1 VFTFAILHYKGIK
14 MEKVGGELFLTK
26 FNGIVRGLEEV
37 QIDDRLLQKIQD
49 NHEFLSGFCK
59 DKIIYGVNTGFGPMA
74 QYRVSDD
81 DRLQLQFNLIRS
93 HSSGSGKA
101 LPAEFVRAA
110 MLARL
115 NSLLQC
121 KSGVH
126 PSVIHVLVE
135 LLNKE
140 IYPLVFEHG
149 GVGASGDL
157 VQLAH
162 IALVLI
168 GEGEVLYKGE
178 RRNTSEVFE
187 LEKIEPIQV
196 TLREGLALMNGT
208 SFMTG
213 IGLVNLSKAQ
223 NLLNWSVICSAIIN
237 EIVGAY
243 DDHLSAE
250 LNAVKLHAGQNEI
263 AKMMRKHLADSQLTK
278 KRHEHLYSGKVNEMF
293 FQEKVQEYYSLRCV
307 PQILGPVLDTL
318 LSAEKVLF
326 NELNSANDN
335 PIIDHEAK
343 QVYHGGNFH
352 GDYIALEMDKMR
364 LAITKTT
371 MLAER
376 QLNFLLNPRLNDV
389 LPPFA
394 NRLVLG
400 LNFGMQGAQFTAT
413 STTAENQTL
422 SNSMYVHSI
431 PCNNDN
437 QDIVSMG
444 TNAALLTHKTIE
456 NAYEVLSIELITIV
470 QAIRHLGQTNQLS
483 QKSQNIL
490 SKLETLIPDVLDDK
504 PLYPIIEQV
513 KNALINNIIT

>member
-1 VFTFAILHYKGIK
+1 MRKLGR
-14 MEKVGGELFLTK
+14 ELSSKDFGT
-26 FNGIVRGLEEV
+26 IVRSLDPIWIEELLMKDLEE
-37 QIDDRLLQKIQD
+37 
-49 NHEFLSGFCK
+49 NHNFLKDFCR

-74 QYRVSDD
+74 QYRVSDA
-81 DRLQLQFNLIRS
+81 DRIQLQYNLIRS
-93 HSSGSGKA
+93 HSSGSGA
-101 LPAEFVRAA
+101 VLPEEFVRAA
-110 MLARL
+110 MLTRL
-115 NSLLQC
+115 NSLLKC

-126 PSVIHVLVE
+126 TSVVE
-135 LLNKE
+135 TLCELINKE

-168 GEGEVLYKGE
+168 GEGEVLYKGV
-178 RRNTSEVFE
+178 RRATKDVFE
-187 LEKIEPIQV
+187 LENITPIQV
-196 TLREGLALMNGT
+196 EVREGLALMNGT

-213 IGLVNLSKAQ
+213 IGLVNLDKA
-223 NLLNWSVICSAIIN
+223 NRLLDWSVKCSSMIN

-243 DDHLSAE
+243 DDHFSEE
-250 LNAVKLHAGQNEI
+250 LNAVKKHPGQNEI
-263 AKMMRKHLADSQLTK
+263 AKMMREHLIDSSLTK

-307 PQILGPVLDTL
+307 PQILGPVYDTL
-318 LSAEKVLF
+318 QYAEQVLS

-335 PIIDHEAK
+335 PIIDHEKK
-343 QVYHGGNFH
+343 QVFHGGNFH
-352 GDYIALEMDKMR
+352 GDYISLEMDKMR

-394 NRLVLG
+394 NRKVLG

-413 STTAENQTL
+413 STTAENQML

-444 TNAALLTHKTIE
+444 TNAALLTHRTLE
-456 NAYEVLSIELITIV
+456 NAFEVMSIELITIV
-470 QAIRHLGQTNQLS
+470 QAVRHLNIEKLLS
-483 QKSQNIL
+483 KKSQEIL
-490 SKLETLIPDVLDDK
+490 GDFEAIIPDILEDK
-504 PLYPIIEQV
+504 PLYPIIEIV
-513 KNALINNIIT
+513 KQAIKK

>member
-1 VFTFAILHYKGIK
+1 MKKLGR
-14 MEKVGGELFLTK
+14 ELSSKDFGTIVSSLEPISIEELLTK
-26 FNGIVRGLEEV
+26 DLEE
-37 QIDDRLLQKIQD
+37 
-49 NHEFLSGFCK
+49 NHNFLKGFCR

-74 QYRVSDD
+74 QYRVSDT
-81 DRLQLQFNLIRS
+81 DRIQLQYNLIRS
-93 HSSGSGKA
+93 HSSGSGA
-101 LPAEFVRAA
+101 VLPEEFVRAA

-115 NSLLQC
+115 NSLLKC

-126 PSVIHVLVE
+126 ISVVETLCE

-140 IYPLVFEHG
+140 VYPLVFEHG

-178 RRNTSEVFE
+178 RRATKDVFE
-187 LEKIEPIQV
+187 LENIAPIQV
-196 TLREGLALMNGT
+196 EVREGLALMNGT

-213 IGLVNLSKAQ
+213 IGLVNLDKA
-223 NLLNWSVICSAIIN
+223 NRLLDWSVKCSSMIN

-243 DDHLSAE
+243 DDHFSEE
-250 LNAVKLHAGQNEI
+250 LNAVKLHPGQNEI
-263 AKMMRKHLADSQLTK
+263 ARMMREHLIDSSLTK

-307 PQILGPVLDTL
+307 PQILGPVYDTL
-318 LSAEKVLF
+318 QYAEQVLS

-335 PIIDHEAK
+335 PIIDHEKK
-343 QVYHGGNFH
+343 QVFHGGNFH
-352 GDYIALEMDKMR
+352 GDYISLEMDKMR

-394 NRLVLG
+394 NRKVLG
-400 LNFGMQGAQFTAT
+400 LNFGVQGAQFTAT
-413 STTAENQTL
+413 STTAENQML

-444 TNAALLTHKTIE
+444 TNAALLTHRTLE
-456 NAYEVLSIELITIV
+456 NAFEVLSIELITIV
-470 QAIRHLGQTNQLS
+470 QAVRHLGLEKQLS
-483 QKSQNIL
+483 KKSQEVL
-490 SKLETLIPDVLDDK
+490 LGFESLIPDIFEDK
-504 PLYPIIEQV
+504 PLYAIIECV
-513 KNALINNIIT
+513 KQALKN

>member
-1 VFTFAILHYKGIK
+1 
-14 MEKVGGELFLTK
+14 
-26 FNGIVRGLEEV
+26 
-37 QIDDRLLQKIQD
+37 
-49 NHEFLSGFCK
+49 
-59 DKIIYGVNTGFGPMA
+59 
-74 QYRVSDD
+74 
-81 DRLQLQFNLIRS
+81 
-93 HSSGSGKA
+93 
-101 LPAEFVRAA
+101 

-115 NSLLQC
+115 NSLLKC

-126 PSVIHVLVE
+126 LSVVE
-135 LLNKE
+135 TLCALLNKE

-168 GEGEVLYKGE
+168 GEGEVIYKGE
-178 RRNTSEVFE
+178 RRPTRDVFE
-187 LEKIEPIQV
+187 LENVTPIQV
-196 TLREGLALMNGT
+196 EVREGLALMNGT

-213 IGLVNLSKAQ
+213 IGLVNLDKA
-223 NLLNWSVICSAIIN
+223 NRLLDWSVKCSSMIN

-243 DDHLSAE
+243 DDHFSEE
-250 LNAVKLHAGQNEI
+250 LNAVKLHPGQNEI
-263 AKMMRKHLADSQLTK
+263 AKLMREHLIDSSLTK

-307 PQILGPVLDTL
+307 PQILGPVYDTL
-318 LSAEKVLF
+318 QSAEQVLN

-335 PIIDHEAK
+335 PIIDHEKK
-343 QVYHGGNFH
+343 QVFHGGNFH
-352 GDYIALEMDKMR
+352 GDYISLEMDKMR

-394 NRLVLG
+394 NRKVLG
-400 LNFGMQGAQFTAT
+400 LNFGVQGAQFTAT
-413 STTAENQTL
+413 STTAENQML

-444 TNAALLTHKTIE
+444 TNAALLTHKTLE
-456 NAYEVLSIELITIV
+456 NAFEVMSIELITIV
-470 QAIRHLGQTNQLS
+470 QAVRHLNIEKELS
-483 QKSQNIL
+483 QKSQEVL
-490 SKLETLIPDVLDDK
+490 RGFEELIPDIFEDK
-504 PLYPIIEQV
+504 PLYPIIESV
-513 KNALINNIIT
+513 KQAIKN

>member
-1 VFTFAILHYKGIK
+1 MITFAILHYKGIK
-14 MEKVGGELFLTK
+14 MGKLSGELLISNFYK
-26 FNGIVRGLEEV
+26 IVDGLDEV
-37 QIDDRLLQKIQD
+37 MVDDRLMHRIKD
-49 NHEFLSGFCK
+49 NHDFLLNFCN

-74 QYRVSDD
+74 QYRVSDE
-81 DRLQLQFNLIRS
+81 DRIQLQYNLIRS
-93 HSSGSGKA
+93 HSSGSGKV

-121 KSGVH
+121 KSAVH

-140 IYPLVFEHG
+140 IYPIVFEHG

-168 GEGEVLYKGE
+168 GEGEVLYKGQ

-187 LEKIEPIQV
+187 LENIAPILV

-223 NLLNWSVICSAIIN
+223 NLLHWSVACSSIIN

-243 DDHLSAE
+243 DDHFSEE
-250 LNAVKLHAGQNEI
+250 LNAVKLHSGQNEI
-263 AKMMRKHLADSQLTK
+263 AQMMRVHLSDSQLTK

-307 PQILGPVLDTL
+307 PQILGPVFDTL
-318 LSAEKVLF
+318 FSAEKVLF

-335 PIIDHEAK
+335 PIIDHESK

-352 GDYIALEMDKMR
+352 GDYVALEMDKMR

-376 QLNFLLNPRLNDV
+376 QLSFLLNPRLNDV
-389 LPPFA
+389 LPPFV

-413 STTAENQTL
+413 STTAENQML

-444 TNAALLTHKTIE
+444 SNAALITHKVIE
-456 NAYEVLSIELITIV
+456 NAFEVLSIELITIV
-470 QAIRHLGQTNQLS
+470 QAVRHLGQFNQLS
-483 QKSQNIL
+483 RKSQDIL
-490 SKLETLIPDVLDDK
+490 KKLESLVPDVLEDK

-513 KNALINNIIT
+513 KNMLVENIYD

>member
-1 VFTFAILHYKGIK
+1 MKKLGR
-14 MEKVGGELFLTK
+14 ELSSKDFGTIVRTLEPVSIEDLLTK
-26 FNGIVRGLEEV
+26 DLEE
-37 QIDDRLLQKIQD
+37 
-49 NHEFLSGFCK
+49 NHNFLKGFCR

-74 QYRVSDD
+74 QYRVSDA
-81 DRLQLQFNLIRS
+81 DRIQLQYNLIRS
-93 HSSGSGKA
+93 HSSGSGA
-101 LPAEFVRAA
+101 PLPVEFVRAA

-115 NSLLQC
+115 NSLLKC

-126 PSVIHVLVE
+126 RSVVE
-135 LLNKE
+135 TLCTLLNKE

-168 GEGEVLYKGE
+168 GEGEVIYKGE
-178 RRNTSEVFE
+178 CRPTKDVFE
-187 LEKIEPIQV
+187 LENITPIQV
-196 TLREGLALMNGT
+196 EVREGLALMNGT

-213 IGLVNLSKAQ
+213 IGLVNLDKA
-223 NLLNWSVICSAIIN
+223 NRLLDWSVKCSSMIN

-243 DDHLSAE
+243 DDHFSEE
-250 LNAVKLHAGQNEI
+250 LNAVKLHPGQNEI
-263 AKMMRKHLADSQLTK
+263 AKLMREHLIDSSLTK

-307 PQILGPVLDTL
+307 PQILGPVYDTL
-318 LSAEKVLF
+318 QFAEQVLS

-335 PIIDHEAK
+335 PIIDHEKK
-343 QVYHGGNFH
+343 QVFHGGNFH
-352 GDYIALEMDKMR
+352 GDYISLEMDKMR

-394 NRLVLG
+394 NRKVLG
-400 LNFGMQGAQFTAT
+400 LNFGVQGAQFTAT
-413 STTAENQTL
+413 STTAENQML

-444 TNAALLTHKTIE
+444 TNAALITHKTLE
-456 NAYEVLSIELITIV
+456 NAFEVMGIELITIV
-470 QAIRHLGQTNQLS
+470 QAVRHLNIEKQLS
-483 QKSQNIL
+483 QKSQEVL
-490 SKLETLIPDVLDDK
+490 RGFEALIPDVFEDK
-504 PLYPIIEQV
+504 PLYPIIESV
-513 KNALINNIIT
+513 KQAIKN